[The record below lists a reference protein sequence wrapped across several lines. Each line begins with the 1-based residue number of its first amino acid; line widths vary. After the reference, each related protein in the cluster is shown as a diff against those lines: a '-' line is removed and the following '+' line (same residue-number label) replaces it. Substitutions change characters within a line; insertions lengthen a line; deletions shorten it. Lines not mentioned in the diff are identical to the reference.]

1 MRLVHDFRLTAWER
15 QHACPGEEAMDHVR
29 QALNDRQTI
38 EGLSELRASLLIDID
53 SEVLDQIERGEWW
66 LVRAEADYGDWA
78 IAKQAFDRKVMEL
91 MKNPPP
97 QPSRTPRI
105 FRLID
110 SFTGESLVQRSY
122 IATVDGEA
130 VQRTTDGEGIA
141 HLFMPAEVRQVS
153 MVVRGH

>member
-38 EGLSELRASLLIDID
+38 EGLSELRAGLLIDID

-110 SFTGESLVQRSY
+110 SFTGETLVQRSY
-122 IATVDGEA
+122 IATVDGQT

-141 HLFMPAEVRQVS
+141 HLFTPGEVRQISIVL
-153 MVVRGH
+153 RGH